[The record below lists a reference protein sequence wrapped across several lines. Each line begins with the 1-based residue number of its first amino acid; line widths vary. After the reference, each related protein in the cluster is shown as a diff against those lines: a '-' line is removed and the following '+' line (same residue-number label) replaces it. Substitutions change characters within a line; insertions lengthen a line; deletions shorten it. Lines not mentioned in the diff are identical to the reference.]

1 MKKILFTLLGCFMIS
16 LTAYAQEVTRASST
30 QNQKGK
36 IFLQSNGKVKG
47 IFESN
52 ALQAAIDEATPEGG
66 DIIYLSSGFFDGD
79 AIIDKPISIIGVGAD
94 NSLDSYTAYGGSLSC
109 NDSSSSKLIDKVLI
123 EGVRFTNSNG
133 HYLKGI
139 NSLVLRKC
147 YFSYFLYL
155 GNSGGSN
162 SVSTIKNV
170 VLDRCQFRY
179 YVNVASDVESLF
191 AKNCKLNSVEGS
203 NTFNENIRFN
213 HCNISSPR
221 LSAVYSNSILGDISS
236 LNSGAMLVN
245 TLYKNLSSESS
256 SESSINFQDCK
267 GVDEDLISTGSYY
280 DDDVTL
286 DCVYTAEQL
295 KQNNYLGYDGTVYGV
310 EGGVNPFS
318 LKRHVPVFTTKSLS
332 IDPIK
337 KELSADIK
345 VTAN

>member
-1 MKKILFTLLGCFMIS
+1 MKKILFTLLGYFMIS
-16 LTAYAQEVTRASST
+16 LTTYAQEVTRASSA

-52 ALQAAIDEATPEGG
+52 ALQAAIDEAAPEGG
-66 DIIYLSSGFFDGD
+66 DVIYLSSGFFDED

-94 NSLDSYTAYGGSLSC
+94 NSLDSYTTYGGSLSC
-109 NDSSSSKLIDKVLI
+109 NVSSAIDKVLV
-123 EGVRFTNSNG
+123 EGVRFTNSNY

-147 YFSYFLYL
+147 YFSYSLYL

-179 YVNVASDVESLF
+179 DVNVMSDVEALY
-191 AKNCKLNSVEGS
+191 AKNCKLNEVSGS
-203 NTFNENIRFN
+203 RTFNENIRFN
-213 HCNISSPR
+213 HCNISSPH
-221 LSAVYSNSILGDISS
+221 LPAVYSNSILGDISS

-267 GVDEDLISTGSYY
+267 GVDEDLISTGGYY
-280 DDDVTL
+280 DDVTL

-295 KQNNYLGYDGTVYGV
+295 RQNNYLGYDGTVYGV

-345 VTAN
+345 VTTN